1 MTTTNHRSQLVLFFV
16 VVIFLFAVFFITPSL
31 QAISLMTVLNVVLLH
46 PLVRFMTKKGMNRL
60 PAILLVFAVS
70 GLIVGISIN
79 ELSQIVLSQWPV
91 LVQSIPAFLN
101 KLLLKIQE
109 FETLIQHRIGLEFEF
124 GLSTM
129 VSEAG
134 SKSTSW
140 LITHATSILS
150 SIASIT
156 LLVPVFSFF
165 ILKDGRH
172 YASEILKLIPN
183 QYLDEVVLT
192 LKKTSVSL
200 GKFIRAKAIE
210 AFLVSLLTYIGL
222 LICGAEYAVILALL
236 AGITNILP
244 YLGPVLGYIPA
255 IALLGFNWPVT
266 LVYLIVNA
274 IDMLLIFPILVG
286 KLVNLSPLTLLVAV
300 AVGQELYGLIGML
313 LSVPI
318 AASMKI
324 IYQEVVSVLYTES
337 SENPEA

>member
-31 QAISLMTVLNVVLLH
+31 QAISLMTALNVVLLH
-46 PLVRFMTKKGMNRL
+46 PLVRFLVKKGLNRL
-60 PAILLVFAVS
+60 PAILLVFLAS
-70 GLIVGISIN
+70 GIVVGLSIN
-79 ELSQIVLSQWPV
+79 ELSQIALSQWPV
-91 LVQSIPAFLN
+91 LVQSLPAFSN
-101 KLLLKIQE
+101 KLILKIQD
-109 FETLIQHRIGLEFEF
+109 FETLIQHRFGLEFEF

-140 LITHATSILS
+140 LISHATSIIS
-150 SIASIT
+150 GIASMM
-156 LLVPVFSFF
+156 LLVPIFSFF

-172 YASEILKLIPN
+172 YASEILKLIPPK
-183 QYLDEVVLT
+183 YYDEVVMT

-222 LICGAEYAVILALL
+222 LICGSDYAAILALV

-244 YLGPVLGYIPA
+244 YVGPFLGYLPA
-255 IALLGFNWPVT
+255 VALLGFNWPVT

-318 AASMKI
+318 AASLKI
-324 IYQEVVSVLYTES
+324 IYQEVVTVLYSETSES
-337 SENPEA
+337 